1 MSSTTNK
8 NVCKTDES
16 SCLFLSY
23 ACYLSLLCVSLH
35 LWAWLLALV
44 RITVTIV
51 SATLCPCERDPSLL
65 CVWLFELVYVIF
77 HLFVHDF
84 FGRTSAWLFA
94 LVWLT
99 LRSCVRDSSLSCDWL
114 FELVCVIFHIFVRDF
129 FWRVRKLSVMLL
141 GLIYPCCEFNREI
154 FNLSTQITCRGHI
167 FFYIFWLLS
176 PPLWWLVL
184 NARQKSVFLVWLSMV
199 SSSK

>member
-1 MSSTTNK
+1 MSFTTNK
-8 NVCKTDES
+8 NVRKTDES

-23 ACYLSLLCVSLH
+23 ACYLSLLCVFLS
-35 LWAWLLALV
+35 
-44 RITVTIV
+44 
-51 SATLCPCERDPSLL
+51 SYESESSLL

-77 HLFVHDF
+77 HIFEHDF
-84 FGRTSAWLFA
+84 FWRTRAWLFT
-94 LVWLT
+94 LVWAT
-99 LRSCVRDSSLSCDWL
+99 LCSCVRDSSLSNKWL
-114 FELVCVIFHIFVRDF
+114 FELVCVTFHIFVRDF
-129 FWRVRKLSVMLL
+129 FWRVRKLSLMLV
-141 GLIYPCCEFNREI
+141 GLIYPCYEFNREI